1 MKHEI
6 RDEGDAIVVALEGD
20 VDLQSSPD
28 ARKVLLD
35 CVGKKRPVLVDLS
48 AVGYIDSSGIAS
60 LVESLQTAKKSGN
73 TLVLVAVSE
82 GAMRVLQL
90 ARLDKVF
97 TICDTVED
105 GLKQVRSKAFSM
117 APTDNQNGL
126 ARFFDKV
133 GRYSVAGIEEI
144 GNGGVLV
151 VESFFWLILGPRRKQ
166 PVRLGSIFAQM
177 MEIGIQAI
185 PIVGLLAA
193 AIGVML
199 AIQGIHT
206 LRIFGAESRVT
217 IGIAFSVVREFSPL
231 ITGILVAGRSG
242 SALAARIGTMKINQE
257 IDALIVMGINPTRFL
272 VVPALLAMLVM
283 VPMLTILSDLMGLLA
298 AGLYVGIDLGISMA
312 AYFDE
317 VRDILTVDDVWHGI
331 GKSVIFAILIA
342 VIGVVNG
349 TSVTGGAEGVGKA
362 TTRSVVQAISAIIV
376 TDMIFAFVATR

>member
-1 MKHEI
+1 
-6 RDEGDAIVVALEGD
+6 V
-20 VDLQSSPD
+20 
-28 ARKVLLD
+28 
-35 CVGKKRPVLVDLS
+35 
-48 AVGYIDSSGIAS
+48 
-60 LVESLQTAKKSGN
+60 
-73 TLVLVAVSE
+73 
-82 GAMRVLQL
+82 
-90 ARLDKVF
+90 
-97 TICDTVED
+97 
-105 GLKQVRSKAFSM
+105 
-117 APTDNQNGL
+117 APTDNQNWL

-185 PIVGLLAA
+185 PIVALLAS

-242 SALAARIGTMKINQE
+242 SGLAARIGTMKINQE
-257 IDALIVMGINPTRFL
+257 IDALKVMGINPTRFL

-349 TSVTGGAEGVGKA
+349 ASVTGGAEGVGKA